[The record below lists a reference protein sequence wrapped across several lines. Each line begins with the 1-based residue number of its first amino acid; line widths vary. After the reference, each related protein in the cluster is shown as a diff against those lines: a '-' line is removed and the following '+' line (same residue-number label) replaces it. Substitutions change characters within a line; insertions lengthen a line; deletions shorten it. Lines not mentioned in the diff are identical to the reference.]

1 MFTGIVAET
10 GRVAE
15 VSRTHQGIHLVIH
28 AANTAAD
35 LKMGDSL
42 AVNGC
47 CLTAV
52 SIGSADAEGRQA
64 IGFDLLEQTWKLTNL
79 HRVVQGTRVNL
90 ERPLS
95 FQGGLDGHFVSG
107 HVDGVAIIR
116 QWEPRGAD
124 WYLEVEP
131 PAEMMPLLVHKGSVA
146 LDGISLTV
154 ASVQEKTFS
163 VWVIPHTREVT
174 QLGDRGVDDLLN
186 IETDLL
192 GKYVDR
198 LLKARGL

>member
-1 MFTGIVAET
+1 
-10 GRVAE
+10 
-15 VSRTHQGIHLVIH
+15 
-28 AANTAAD
+28 
-35 LKMGDSL
+35 
-42 AVNGC
+42 
-47 CLTAV
+47 
-52 SIGSADAEGRQA
+52 
-64 IGFDLLEQTWKLTNL
+64 
-79 HRVVQGTRVNL
+79 
-90 ERPLS
+90 
-95 FQGGLDGHFVSG
+95 
-107 HVDGVAIIR
+107 
-116 QWEPRGAD
+116 
-124 WYLEVEP
+124 
-131 PAEMMPLLVHKGSVA
+131 MMPLLVHKGSVA